1 MVTTQPTNIIPL
13 YDAPF
18 DCPLELFRIENKY
31 LAAQLQKMGLF
42 IGNEISRLDES
53 LIAQAV
59 RIRTKTGEVV
69 LSGGMG
75 IKTIIH
81 LPNNRRIPLL
91 DMEPGESGHIE
102 GTTGGHSL
110 AQTLV
115 KLGLKNEE
123 EITLIRKLPPMEYT
137 TRLDHGRLLQ
147 LTEGD
152 AARILGESH
161 GRTSQFSFASIHN
174 DFQVC
179 KLLGGNKALSRLQHI
194 GITNDSILT
203 LVSVSSAQPLHLDNH
218 NQLVISSPDGL
229 HLHLPQQAGQ
239 MISVRLS
246 H

>member
-1 MVTTQPTNIIPL
+1 MANTKPTDIIPL

-18 DCPLELFRIENKY
+18 DCPLELFHIENKY

-42 IGNEISRLDES
+42 VGNEISRLDES

-81 LPNNRRIPLL
+81 LPDNRRIPLL
-91 DMEPGESGHIE
+91 DMDPGESGHIE

-110 AQTLV
+110 VQILTN
-115 KLGLKNEE
+115 LGLKDDE
-123 EITLIRKLPPMEYT
+123 EITLMRKLPPMEYT
-137 TRLDHGRLLQ
+137 TRLNHGRLIQ

-152 AARILGESH
+152 AARILGDSH
-161 GRTSQFSFASIHN
+161 GQIVQFSFASTHN

-179 KLLGGNKALSRLQHI
+179 ELLGGNKALSRLQHI
-194 GITNDSILT
+194 GIEKESTLT
-203 LVSVSSAQPLHLDNH
+203 LVSVSSAQPLRLDNH

-239 MISVRLS
+239 TISVRLRA
-246 H
+246 